1 MARPGLCKRSLSLS
15 NFPFE
20 KSKQNRTEQN
30 RAIESDLTPTAKTD
44 GLRKVWW
51 SAVVLFK
58 LHAFVSLLAR
68 TESLALAMGILIEWI
83 HFFFFF
89 SFSLASA
96 ICLLVVARHVGQS
109 CVCVF
114 AKFTGSEVQS
124 VNSSSKYR
132 PQAHSTSFPERTS
145 IAVRDCS
152 RVHCDLFLSAW
163 PDRDSSQCSLAG
175 HGQGD
180 LLRDNERDDS
190 VWRELDERWEEPSHQ
205 HGGSLGGN

>member
-1 MARPGLCKRSLSLS
+1 
-15 NFPFE
+15 
-20 KSKQNRTEQN
+20 
-30 RAIESDLTPTAKTD
+30 
-44 GLRKVWW
+44 VWW

-68 TESLALAMGILIEWI
+68 TESLALAMGILIEWN
-83 HFFFFF
+83 HFFLFFLF
-89 SFSLASA
+89 LFLLSLFVSSWWPDT
-96 ICLLVVARHVGQS
+96 L
-109 CVCVF
+109 CVF
-114 AKFTGSEVQS
+114 AKFTGSEVES

-132 PQAHSTSFPERTS
+132 PQAYSASFPER

-163 PDRDSSQCSLAG
+163 PDRDSSQCSLPG

-205 HGGSLGGN
+205 HGGSLGGNRSSKAVDHSLVSDEIKTHKREMNERAERI